1 MITTKYPELKP
12 PSTMALAGDEKKQDT
27 DTKGYGDGLVGDN
40 ASSLDYDNARLAGW
54 LLLIPFNS
62 VYGRFQAV

>member
-1 MITTKYPELKP
+1 
-12 PSTMALAGDEKKQDT
+12 MALAGDEKKQDT